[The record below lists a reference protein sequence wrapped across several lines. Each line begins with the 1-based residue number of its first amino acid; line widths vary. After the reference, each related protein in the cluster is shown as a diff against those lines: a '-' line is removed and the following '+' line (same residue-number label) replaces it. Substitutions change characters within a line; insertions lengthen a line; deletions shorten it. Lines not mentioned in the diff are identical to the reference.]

1 MLKLAFISILLGAF
15 EGWEEGRESVRIDD
29 M

>member
-15 EGWEEGRESVRIDD
+15 EGREVAKESVRIDH